1 MHASAV
7 LPFALLLVSSSA
19 FVIPRQ
25 AQSIATTAGGAPPN
39 GPAPLHI
46 SPSAIANFSVVNF
59 LENLESAFFLEG
71 LQNLTK
77 WNTHHQY
84 DHAIDVVTRV
94 QAQELIHVQTA
105 EDILKA
111 NNAPTFAPCKY
122 TFPVSNADEFFALA
136 NIITSVGIGAVL
148 DVISGLAVSDPTIVQ
163 GPASIL
169 AIEARHDAFFRHHS
183 VSDIPNPAP
192 FDTRISGTYALN
204 LGSPFIVK
212 DSCAA
217 TPTFTTIP
225 ALNAVVTG
233 KTTGSSGPIKFSFDA
248 TAVSKQDLSK
258 DLYIGWVNQANVV
271 NYQPATVDG
280 AGVVKSTIPEGMAGI
295 AFAALTGQ
303 KTAGNVT
310 DLTSVTL
317 AGPAP
322 VQIS

>member
-1 MHASAV
+1 MHTSTL
-7 LPFALLLVSSSA
+7 LPFSLLLASSSA
-19 FVIPRQ
+19 LVLPRQ
-25 AQSIATTAGGAPPN
+25 AQSIATTAGGSPPN
-39 GPAPLHI
+39 GSAPLDI
-46 SPSAIANFSVVNF
+46 STSAIADFSGVNF
-59 LENLESAFFLEG
+59 LENMESAFFLEG

-94 QAQELIHVQTA
+94 QAQELIHVQNA

-122 TFPVSNADEFFALA
+122 TFPVSNPDEFFALA
-136 NIITSVGIGAVL
+136 SIITSVGIGAVIN
-148 DVISGLAVSDPTIVQ
+148 VVSGLAVSDPKLVQ

-192 FDTRISGTYALN
+192 FDTRISSTYALN
-204 LGSPFIVK
+204 LASPFIVK
-212 DSCAA
+212 GSCT
-217 TPTFTTIP
+217 TPPFTVIP
-225 ALNAVVTG
+225 ALKAEVTG
-233 KTTGSSGPIKFSFDA
+233 KTTGSCGPITFSFDA
-248 TAVSKQDLSK
+248 AAISKEDLSK
-258 DLYIGWVNQANVV
+258 ELYIGWVNQANLV
-271 NYQPATVDG
+271 NYQPVTVDG
-280 AGVVKSTIPEGMAGI
+280 EGVVKSTIPEGMAGI

-303 KTAGNVT
+303 QAAEDVNSLTAVT
-310 DLTSVTL
+310 I

>member
-1 MHASAV
+1 MHTSAM

-19 FVIPRQ
+19 LVIPRQ

-39 GPAPLHI
+39 GTAPLGI
-46 SPSAIANFSVVNF
+46 SPSAVADFSAVNF
-59 LENLESAFFLEG
+59 LENMESAFFLEG

-77 WNTHHQY
+77 WNTHHQH

-122 TFPVSNADEFFALA
+122 TFPVSNAEEFFALA
-136 NIITSVGIGAVL
+136 NIITSVGIGAVI
-148 DVISGLAVSDPTIVQ
+148 DVVSGLAVSDPKIVQ
-163 GPASIL
+163 GSASIL

-204 LGSPFIVK
+204 LASPFIIK
-212 DSCAA
+212 DSC
-217 TPTFTTIP
+217 TVPSFTAIP
-225 ALNAVVTG
+225 ALKAEVKG
-233 KTTGSSGPIKFSFDA
+233 KTTGSSGPITFSFDA
-248 TAVSKQDLSK
+248 TTVSKEDLSK

-280 AGVVKSTIPEGMAGI
+280 QGVVKSTIPEGMAGI

-303 KTAGNVT
+303 KTAEDVT
-310 DLTSVTL
+310 SLTAVTI